1 MDQGLGDVLENKK
14 KEKKPLRDAQKERI
28 YQKVT
33 QLIQSLNCVEQ
44 YELYVFIY
52 KDIIRRLNRID
63 GYKDATALREEY
75 EQRLKEYEAEAKENI
90 YQNALALKEN
100 VKYAPDLQWVRK
112 EIERIP
118 DYKDVE
124 EIAKWCDSK
133 QNDMEK
139 KERKLAVIRF
149 IVLIFVIAFVAY
161 GGTYLYSLIK

>member
-1 MDQGLGDVLENKK
+1 MAAFHRASLEH
-14 KEKKPLRDAQKERI
+14 PGTI
-28 YQKVT
+28 
-33 QLIQSLNCVEQ
+33 S
-44 YELYVFIY
+44 
-52 KDIIRRLNRID
+52 
-63 GYKDATALREEY
+63 
-75 EQRLKEYEAEAKENI
+75 
-90 YQNALALKEN
+90 
-100 VKYAPDLQWVRK
+100 RK